1 MPFLES
7 NSEEESEGGSGD
19 EDSKLGDNRGS
30 DIPESGE
37 GEAYSGEENSEHESD
52 GKQEK
57 EKKCATGTCQICEQ
71 RFPKAATNQIYCKN
85 PACQATMKSN
95 AAEKKRERSRRDHA
109 KKQKEL
115 LQDKRTR
122 EPASTKRKADRKPSP
137 VDNKKR
143 RGSAATPIDRNP
155 TQRDRKDRY
164 TGTGALPPASNRF
177 LASIGPGYELM
188 DSDVVGANKLLPWT
202 DVIRCLQLTGYIIL
216 DLRLSHRIATA
227 NLHSELMELKPDTAS
242 LWQSRVRQGWES
254 GTSLRL
260 DEIQDKDYKPESIPC
275 CEQLVNIA
283 DSVMNELSQ
292 QMWEEDQTVV
302 VSYIKRP
309 ASKHKREFVHA
320 DSMVQSDLM
329 AIMPLNAD
337 PVKPLF
343 YPYQKMGDF
352 KQGPIARN
360 DKVFQDGE
368 VAEKVKIMQK
378 RFHALAGTVD
388 GAFPLRESLCST
400 EDVNP
405 GELLVYMGDALHALP
420 RFKKKKPD
428 RFLHFRGKL
437 RVSPESKGGS
447 VNGSSKQADKGGS
460 DKTAGD
466 SDHDGANSTSKQAHQ
481 PEDDSDSRGANEKK
495 TALAAKKGGSDKAA
509 GTSKEADQLGD
520 DSDSG
525 GANDKKSGLAAKKGG
540 SNKAADNSDP
550 DGADKGDSVNSPSKH
565 AENPEDAKGGT
576 AKAACRDPDSHGVI
590 DALRVLRYAPP
601 DVLDGAAVHNLI
613 ATGYTMPEAGTFY
626 KKRYPDAGADRYES
640 FEAMF
645 TKESEKKKRS
655 VQLDTTR
662 LTEEF
667 GLF

>member
-1 MPFLES
+1 
-7 NSEEESEGGSGD
+7 
-19 EDSKLGDNRGS
+19 
-30 DIPESGE
+30 
-37 GEAYSGEENSEHESD
+37 
-52 GKQEK
+52 
-57 EKKCATGTCQICEQ
+57 
-71 RFPKAATNQIYCKN
+71 
-85 PACQATMKSN
+85 
-95 AAEKKRERSRRDHA
+95 
-109 KKQKEL
+109 
-115 LQDKRTR
+115 
-122 EPASTKRKADRKPSP
+122 
-137 VDNKKR
+137 
-143 RGSAATPIDRNP
+143 
-155 TQRDRKDRY
+155 
-164 TGTGALPPASNRF
+164 
-177 LASIGPGYELM
+177 
-188 DSDVVGANKLLPWT
+188 
-202 DVIRCLQLTGYIIL
+202 
-216 DLRLSHRIATA
+216 
-227 NLHSELMELKPDTAS
+227 
-242 LWQSRVRQGWES
+242 
-254 GTSLRL
+254 
-260 DEIQDKDYKPESIPC
+260 
-275 CEQLVNIA
+275 
-283 DSVMNELSQ
+283 MNELSQ

-481 PEDDSDSRGANEKK
+481 PEDDSDS
-495 TALAAKKGGSDKAA
+495 
-509 GTSKEADQLGD
+509 
-520 DSDSG
+520 G
-525 GANDKKSGLAAKKGG
+525 GANDKKSGLEAKKGG